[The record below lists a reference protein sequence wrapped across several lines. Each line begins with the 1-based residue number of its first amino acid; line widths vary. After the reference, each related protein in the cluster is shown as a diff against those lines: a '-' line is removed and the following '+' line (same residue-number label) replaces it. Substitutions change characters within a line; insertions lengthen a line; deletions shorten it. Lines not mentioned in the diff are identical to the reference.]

1 MGNIAIGSNN
11 FSNVKLGNNQVKSVY
26 LGNNLV
32 WSNFTYLLDLYPATP
47 AYHAYSVRKLRN
59 LYPGFCLRIRRTT
72 TTPNPVTTTTVDLSF
87 DENNTISFSSNI
99 VPVSGTTT
107 AATTLGQFAAGTVD
121 GFTASSINVVTWYD
135 QSGNGKNVTQA
146 TTTSQ
151 PFLVIAGV
159 LQVIDGSV
167 AVRFNAVNNQQL
179 SLADASTSYSN
190 MSCFVLSNSISATA
204 NTNAYGQGVL
214 NNNARLQLP
223 SGAGTIAISYNT
235 AGTFPITGITENTD
249 RLYELICGSSTTSGY
264 SNGVISSVASIASV
278 ATSNTVI
285 RIGAN
290 GAAPSVYLNGYIKEA
305 IAFTG
310 FPLRTGVETNINSYY
325 NVWV

>member
-72 TTPNPVTTTTVDLSF
+72 VAPNPITTTIVDLRF
-87 DENNTISFSSNI
+87 DIDTNTINFNSSI
-99 VPVSGTTT
+99 VYVSGTTT
-107 AATTLGQFAAGTVD
+107 AATTLGQFALGTVD
-121 GFTASSINVVTWYD
+121 GHTVPSSINVVTWYD

-214 NNNARLQLP
+214 NSNARLFMP
-223 SGAGTIAISYNT
+223 SGTAISYNT
-235 AGTFPITGITENTD
+235 SGTFPITGQTAGAD
-249 RLYELICGSSTTSGY
+249 RLYELICGASTTSGY
-264 SNGVISSVASIASV
+264 SNGIISSVASIASV
-278 ATSNTVI
+278 ITSNTVI

-310 FPLRTGVETNINSYY
+310 FPSRTGVETNINSYY